1 MFGEKNGMRE
11 KTRKQR
17 RQTDKSKKK
26 RLASGRLGLEHA
38 RMNTNC
44 VLCSRKE
51 RG

>member
-17 RQTDKSKKK
+17 RQTDKSKKNGSL
-26 RLASGRLGLEHA
+26 RDVWVRN
-38 RMNTNC
+38 M
-44 VLCSRKE
+44 